1 MNTLDKLQSK
11 LAGSVSIVGSHG
23 YKDIADH
30 VECADGTTISVQASQ
45 FHYSTPRSDCGPYT
59 HVEVWLATAPVTEFD
74 YSDEGPS
81 ALVPIEKVVEFI
93 DNHGGFKP

>member
-1 MNTLDKLQSK
+1 MNTLEKLQAN
-11 LAGSVSIVGSHG
+11 LAGSVSTVGS
-23 YKDIADH
+23 YKCKGIADR

-74 YSDEGPS
+74 YSNEGPS
-81 ALVPIEKVVEFI
+81 AFVPIEKSC
-93 DNHGGFKP
+93 